1 MPHLLLAAAILT
13 LNEESDLPS
22 CIASLSKLKCPIFV
36 IDSNSDDGTTEI
48 ARKMGAQVISFKWNG
63 EYPKKKQW
71 TINYLKQEYE
81 WILLL
86 DADERLSTELSDE
99 IKAIFSTEES
109 LSGTTAFEAHLD
121 YTFRGKLLKHGL
133 QVSKQILFKA
143 NHILFPEID
152 DLSVSKMWEVE
163 GHYQP
168 RNEGRV
174 QKFSNKLLHED
185 SGSLS

>member
-1 MPHLLLAAAILT
+1 
-13 LNEESDLPS
+13 
-22 CIASLSKLKCPIFV
+22 
-36 IDSNSDDGTTEI
+36 
-48 ARKMGAQVISFKWNG
+48 MGAQVISFKWNG